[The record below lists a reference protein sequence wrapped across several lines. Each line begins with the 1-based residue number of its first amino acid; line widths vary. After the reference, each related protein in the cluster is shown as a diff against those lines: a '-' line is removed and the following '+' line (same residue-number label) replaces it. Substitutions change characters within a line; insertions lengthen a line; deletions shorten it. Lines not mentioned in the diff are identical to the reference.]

1 MNFKAV
7 EEISQTGEPV
17 QTAAQAPDPG
27 LSVQGKSRHVL
38 ECPKGSCRRSCHSK
52 SSLPSPSPSSP
63 GPWEGRSC
71 GRLQSVTARLGASP
85 RIEEKNQW
93 LGNLAK

>member
-38 ECPKGSCRRSCHSK
+38 ECPKLSYFHLLCNR
-52 SSLPSPSPSSP
+52 PPFAA
-63 GPWEGRSC
+63 EG
-71 GRLQSVTARLGASP
+71 
-85 RIEEKNQW
+85 
-93 LGNLAK
+93 